1 MKSIEAEKSALGSA
15 LVSAVA
21 YARVTTELRVD
32 DFTSEA
38 HQLIF
43 STMKRMH
50 GDGVALDSVTL
61 IDALD
66 GARSLAAAGGVIY
79 ITELS
84 LFVPSAANVGYYIRI
99 IREHSRKRHLVED
112 LERVITGIQSGDND
126 VDYLEQTEA
135 ALQNAHSR
143 TVQKVEMIGDLAL
156 SAFTEIVEGKQ
167 RGMSTGFII
176 LDQTLG
182 GLKKGHVCVVAGR
195 PSMGKTSFATNIAA
209 SVAQEGKTVVFCSLE
224 QPRIDVIKRAMIAV
238 SGCSECDAHA
248 GNETQLE
255 RLGGVLEDVGKWQL
269 AVIDDAYSV
278 DAIKEQCYAVKRKT
292 KALDLVVIDYLGLIK
307 PRSRKNGTREQE
319 VAELSRSIKLMA
331 RELDCPILLLSQL
344 SRAPEQRSDHKPIL
358 ADLRE
363 SGAIEQDADEVIF
376 LYRPYVYDKQADPKE
391 AVIIVAKNRDG
402 DTGEIDAEWDGE
414 HFRYNDVVFEEVP
427 LPEEIKMNWE
437 DMK

>member
-1 MKSIEAEKSALGSA
+1 MKSIEAEKTALGSA
-15 LVSAVA
+15 LLSAEAHV
-21 YARVTTELRVD
+21 RVTTELRVD
-32 DFTSEA
+32 DFTTEA
-38 HQLIF
+38 HQIIF
-43 STMKRMH
+43 RTMKRMH
-50 GDGVALDSVTL
+50 DDSVALDSITL
-61 IDALD
+61 MDAL
-66 GARSLAAAGGVIY
+66 GHELEVAGGIGY

-84 LFVPSAANVGYYIRI
+84 LCVPSAANVEYYIGI
-99 IREHSRKRHLVED
+99 MREQSRRRHLMED
-112 LERVITGIQSGDND
+112 LERIITGIQSGDND

-143 TVQKVEMIGDLAL
+143 TASKVEMIGDLVL

-167 RGMSTGFII
+167 RGMATGFVV
-176 LDQTLG
+176 LDQILG

-209 SVAQEGKTVVFCSLE
+209 NMAGEGKAVAFFSLE

-238 SGCSECDAHA
+238 SGCSEYDAQA
-248 GNETQLE
+248 QNQKQLE
-255 RLGGVLEDVGKWQL
+255 RLGSVLEDVGKWPL
-269 AVIDDAYSV
+269 AVVDSAYTV
-278 DAIKEQCYAVKRKT
+278 EAIKEQCYAVKRKT
-292 KALDLVVIDYLGLIK
+292 KALDLVVIDYLGLMK
-307 PRSRKNGTREQE
+307 ARSRKNGTREQE

-331 RELDCPILLLSQL
+331 RELDCPVVLLSQL
-344 SRAPEQRSDHKPIL
+344 SRAPEQRADHKPIL

-414 HFRYNDVVFEEVP
+414 HFTYTDAEFEEVP
-427 LPEEIKMNWE
+427 LPEEIKWE
-437 DMK
+437 EL

>member
-15 LVSAVA
+15 LLSSVA
-21 YARVTTELRVD
+21 YARITTELRVD
-32 DFTSEA
+32 DFTAEA

-50 GDGVALDSVTL
+50 DEGLAVDSVTM

-66 GARSLAAAGGVIY
+66 GARSLEAAGGVMY

-84 LFVPSAANVGYYIRI
+84 LFVPSAANVEHYIRI
-99 IREHSRKRHLVED
+99 IREHSRKRHFAED
-112 LERVITGIQSGDND
+112 LERVITGIQSGDSD

-143 TVQKVEMIGDLAL
+143 TAQKVEMIGDLAL

-167 RGMSTGFII
+167 RGMSTGFIV

-238 SGCSECDAHA
+238 SGCSEYDAHA
-248 GNETQLE
+248 RNETQLE

-414 HFRYNDVVFEEVP
+414 HFKYTDTVFEEVP
-427 LPEEIKMNWE
+427 LPEEIKMKWE
-437 DMK
+437 DL